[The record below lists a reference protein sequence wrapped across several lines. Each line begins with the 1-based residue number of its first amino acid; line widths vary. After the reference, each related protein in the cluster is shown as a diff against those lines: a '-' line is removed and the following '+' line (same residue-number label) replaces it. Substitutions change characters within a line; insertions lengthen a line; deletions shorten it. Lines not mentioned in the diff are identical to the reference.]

1 MLAFDLVDSNGKP
14 DMEATNALKAKAFEK
29 GLLLAS
35 CGMYFNT
42 IRVMVPLT
50 IQDEVLEEGLHIIQQ
65 ALA

>member
-1 MLAFDLVDSNGKP
+1 MLAFDIVDKDGNP
-14 DMEATNALKAKAFEK
+14 DVEATNALKAKSFDQ

-50 IQDEVLEEGLHIIQQ
+50 ASDEILDE
-65 ALA
+65 ALAIIKNALA